1 MIHYLVTPPTRE
13 TLRAL
18 TEAME
23 TRVLALLR
31 TNTESFEQLCLARN
45 SFSDEQ
51 FLDAMLT
58 HPIQIYRPMVVTPM
72 GIKLCHLS

>member
-13 TLRAL
+13 ALRAL

-23 TRVLALLR
+23 TRVWALLR
-31 TNTESFEQLCLARN
+31 TNTEPCEQLCLARN

-51 FLDAMLT
+51 LLDAMLA
-58 HPIQIYRPMVVTPM
+58 HPIQINRSIVVTPM